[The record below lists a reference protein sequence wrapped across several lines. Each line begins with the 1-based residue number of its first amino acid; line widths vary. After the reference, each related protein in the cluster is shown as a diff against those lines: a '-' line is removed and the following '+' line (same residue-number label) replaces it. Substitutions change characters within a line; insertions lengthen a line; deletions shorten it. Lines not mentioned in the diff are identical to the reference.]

1 MNIKKMFRNT
11 GWFIKGFFIAFEEK
25 STRMIEFEVDEME
38 NIFSLM
44 IFGTFTGMPAPP
56 PHITLQLMPLM
67 HQEIQNMIDSV
78 ETASDAL
85 GKLGNIFDSH

>member
-1 MNIKKMFRNT
+1 MKIKKAALDTFYFM
-11 GWFIKGFFIAFEEK
+11 KGFFSAFTDK
-25 STRMIEFEVDEME
+25 STRMVEFEVEEME

-67 HQEIQNMIDSV
+67 HQELINMLDSV
-78 ETASDAL
+78 ETASDPV
-85 GKLGNIFDSH
+85 GKLGNILDSH

>member
-1 MNIKKMFRNT
+1 MNLKRMLKDT
-11 GWFIKGFFIAFEEK
+11 GFFIKGFFMAFEEK

-67 HQEIQNMIDSV
+67 HEEIINMLDSV
-78 ETASDAL
+78 ETASDPI
-85 GKLGNIFDSH
+85 GKLGNIFDCH